1 MISTRTSRRG
11 RPRSEEVDEAI
22 ISAAYERL
30 TAAGYEGLTVTSVA
44 ELARVGRPAIYR
56 RYGSRADL
64 ARAALSR
71 LAAPL
76 EVDLPEHP
84 RAALRTLL
92 GATAASLATPG
103 AMTLLSSLLS
113 HERRDPELMRAFRVA
128 VFEPRH
134 RVVRRLLDD
143 AVARGSARSD
153 LDAEVVIDLLFG
165 ALMASALRGE
175 VVDGDYLDRIVD
187 TVWIA
192 IRDEPA

>member
-1 MISTRTSRRG
+1 
-11 RPRSEEVDEAI
+11 
-22 ISAAYERL
+22 
-30 TAAGYEGLTVTSVA
+30 
-44 ELARVGRPAIYR
+44 
-56 RYGSRADL
+56 
-64 ARAALSR
+64 
-71 LAAPL
+71 
-76 EVDLPEHP
+76 
-84 RAALRTLL
+84 
-92 GATAASLATPG
+92 
-103 AMTLLSSLLS
+103 MTLLSSLLS